1 MLLQG
6 DFLWPLLDWS
16 TFAIK
21 KSTMKFQKVSTFR
34 SDYSAN
40 FHRSAIFIYKH
51 KKVQAMNKK
60 GALFIIISLI
70 PGFLFS
76 QTHPASEKK
85 VPVVVYTP
93 FNFYAHLMDAFKCGS
108 EQDYYV
114 VTADK
119 TYLYDNRMGPEYYQG
134 KYGDR
139 QLREVPILNISDFR
153 DRILSTDSCFF
164 FAPTPSRKYDN
175 EYLGIKRGA
184 TLSFVDTQGV
194 EYGSLEELLTNP

>member
-1 MLLQG
+1 
-6 DFLWPLLDWS
+6 
-16 TFAIK
+16 
-21 KSTMKFQKVSTFR
+21 
-34 SDYSAN
+34 
-40 FHRSAIFIYKH
+40 
-51 KKVQAMNKK
+51 MNKK